1 MTKTNKLSKA
11 LSAVFAVMFAFSS
24 VLIAAPVK
32 AEAATLA
39 QQKADIDAKIKASE
53 EKIAQLKADK
63 AQQAK
68 VAAEYESQLADLT
81 SKVSIIQS
89 QKDNIDSQVSTLNK
103 NISTLTT
110 QIEDTEAEL
119 VEKTEEISATVDV
132 FCDRLRANYMSGS
145 TSFFEIFL
153 QSGDIS
159 SLLNRLEMFKRVT
172 DNDQK
177 IVTQLEDDIEAA
189 EKLKVDLTQKRE
201 DAEIKKTELSAKK
214 VELDASIAEY
224 DDILV
229 EIEEKVHSVKTILA
243 KINGRIEEAHD
254 EAEAYKDD
262 QADIIAAIKK
272 AEAEASANK
281 NNNSSSNNNSSPSY
295 DSGTISAKG
304 WMWPVPT
311 SSSYI
316 SSNYGYR
323 RDPATGK
330 TKFHYGI
337 DIAAPGGSKIIAPIG
352 GTVVYTKNNGN
363 SGYGLHL
370 LLNHGNGYYTLY
382 AHCSRLAVSSGQSV
396 KQGQVIAY
404 VGSTGYSTG
413 NHLHF
418 EVRDSSGNKLNP
430 ANFVR
435 K

>member
-1 MTKTNKLSKA
+1 MKMTNKLA
-11 LSAVFAVMFAFSS
+11 RVLSVVFAVVFAFSS
-24 VLIAAPVK
+24 VSLVAPVK
-32 AEAATLA
+32 VQAASLA

-53 EKIAQLKADK
+53 KKIAQLKADK
-63 AQQAK
+63 AAQAK
-68 VAAEYESQLADLT
+68 VAAEYESQLASLT
-81 SKVSIIQS
+81 SKVTVIQN
-89 QKDNIDSQVSTLNK
+89 QKDSIDSQVATLNK
-103 NISTLTT
+103 TISSLTT
-110 QIEDTEAEL
+110 QIEETEVEL
-119 VEKTEEISATVDV
+119 EEKTEDISETVDV

-145 TSFFEIFL
+145 SSFFEIFL

-159 SLLNRLEMFKRVT
+159 SFLNRLEMFKRVT

-177 IVTQLEDDIEAA
+177 IVSQLEKDIKAA
-189 EKLKVDLTQKRE
+189 EELKVNLTKKRE
-201 DAEIKKTELSAKK
+201 DSEIKKTELSAKK
-214 VELDASIAEY
+214 VELDDSIAEF
-224 DDILV
+224 DDVLV
-229 EIEEKVHSVKTILA
+229 EIEEKVHTVKSILA
-243 KINGRIEEAHD
+243 KINGKINAAED
-254 EAEAYKDD
+254 EAAAYKDD

-272 AEAEASANK
+272 AESTTPSTGG
-281 NNNSSSNNNSSPSY
+281 SSSGSSGGGY
-295 DSGTISAKG
+295 ASGTISSKG

-316 SSNYGYR
+316 SSVYGYR
-323 RDPATGK
+323 RDPATGS

-352 GTVVYTKNNGN
+352 GTVVYTKHN
-363 SGYGLHL
+363 SGGYGLHL
-370 LLNHGNGYYTLY
+370 LLSHGNGYYTLY

-404 VGSTGYSTG
+404 VGRTGYSTG

-430 ANFVR
+430 QNFVR

>member
-1 MTKTNKLSKA
+1 MKKTNKLIRV
-11 LSAVFAVMFAFSS
+11 LSAIFALVFVFSS
-24 VLIAAPVK
+24 VSVVAPIK
-32 AEAATLA
+32 AEAASLA

-53 EKIAQLKADK
+53 KKIAQLKADK

-68 VAAEYESQLADLT
+68 VAAEYESQLASLT
-81 SKVSIIQS
+81 SKVSVIQS
-89 QKDNIDSQVSTLNK
+89 QKDNIDSQVSTLTK

-110 QIEDTEAEL
+110 QIEETEAEL
-119 VEKTEEISATVDV
+119 VEKNESINETVDV

-159 SLLNRLEMFKRVT
+159 SVLNRIEMFKRVT

-189 EKLKVDLTQKRE
+189 EKLKTDLTKKRE
-201 DAEIKKTELSAKK
+201 DSEIKKTELSAKK

-229 EIEEKVHSVKTILA
+229 EIEEKVHAVKTILN
-243 KINGRIEEAHD
+243 KINGKIEEAHD
-254 EAEAYKDD
+254 EAAAYKDD

-272 AEAEASANK
+272 AEAEANK
-281 NNNSSSNNNSSPSY
+281 KPNNGGSSGGSSSGGFA
-295 DSGTISAKG
+295 SGTISAKG

-352 GTVVYTKNNGN
+352 GTVVYTKHN
-363 SGYGLHL
+363 SGGYGLHL

-382 AHCSRLAVSSGQSV
+382 AHCSGLAVSSGQSV